1 MPTQLKTKVNTANTQ
16 KESKQQKLLSSSIK
30 NLRENLTDLSLDE
43 FLRNTLETVM
53 GIERQEYLTELN
65 NPSIDKGNGHYNRA
79 FNNLSKNSMVI
90 KIPRTRKGSLS
101 LNTLE
106 LLKLN
111 RSKLDDITFISL
123 QERIII

>member
-1 MPTQLKTKVNTANTQ
+1 MPTQLKTKVNTTNTQ

-65 NPSIDKGNGHYNRA
+65 N
-79 FNNLSKNSMVI
+79 
-90 KIPRTRKGSLS
+90 
-101 LNTLE
+101 
-106 LLKLN
+106 
-111 RSKLDDITFISL
+111 TFH
-123 QERIII
+123 R

>member
-65 NPSIDKGNGHYNRA
+65 N
-79 FNNLSKNSMVI
+79 
-90 KIPRTRKGSLS
+90 
-101 LNTLE
+101 
-106 LLKLN
+106 
-111 RSKLDDITFISL
+111 TFH
-123 QERIII
+123 R

>member
-1 MPTQLKTKVNTANTQ
+1 MSTQLKTKVNTTNTQ

-65 NPSIDKGNGHYNRA
+65 N
-79 FNNLSKNSMVI
+79 
-90 KIPRTRKGSLS
+90 
-101 LNTLE
+101 
-106 LLKLN
+106 
-111 RSKLDDITFISL
+111 TFH
-123 QERIII
+123 

>member
-65 NPSIDKGNGHYNRA
+65 N
-79 FNNLSKNSMVI
+79 
-90 KIPRTRKGSLS
+90 
-101 LNTLE
+101 
-106 LLKLN
+106 
-111 RSKLDDITFISL
+111 TFH
-123 QERIII
+123 

>member
-1 MPTQLKTKVNTANTQ
+1 MPTQLKTKVNTTNTQ

-65 NPSIDKGNGHYNRA
+65 N
-79 FNNLSKNSMVI
+79 
-90 KIPRTRKGSLS
+90 
-101 LNTLE
+101 
-106 LLKLN
+106 
-111 RSKLDDITFISL
+111 TFH
-123 QERIII
+123 

>member
-65 NPSIDKGNGHYNRA
+65 NIFH
-79 FNNLSKNSMVI
+79 
-90 KIPRTRKGSLS
+90 
-101 LNTLE
+101 
-106 LLKLN
+106 
-111 RSKLDDITFISL
+111 
-123 QERIII
+123 